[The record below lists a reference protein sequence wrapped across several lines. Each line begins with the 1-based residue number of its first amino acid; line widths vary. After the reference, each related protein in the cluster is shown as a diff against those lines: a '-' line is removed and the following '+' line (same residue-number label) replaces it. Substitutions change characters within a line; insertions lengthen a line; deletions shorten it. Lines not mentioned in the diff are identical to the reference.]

1 MRRALRA
8 RVVEGPNALCP
19 LMLTASYCLGL
30 AKSAFGLHIR
40 FLPFHLKADKNN
52 FGEQTKP
59 ETGKMSVHVATAVR
73 DLQNQTL
80 WLCICTLVCF
90 FVGAF
95 LSWVILQLHIANA
108 CLLFHPSRASPPPL
122 FQQPLS
128 LSRPS
133 VSPQGCGGMV
143 ELWKTMSKQGHG
155 EFLGKSYT
163 NTVLIHTTT
172 VQSKCVKTVE
182 VVKLIKFVVWPR
194 SNFRIISH
202 MGEWDVSKIGK
213 FPTCPNQYFAF
224 LLPLWSQEHPGK
236 KMHVDNDAES
246 SLSDVLLRNVLLAS
260 VKLWEIS
267 SLDLFVE

>member
-1 MRRALRA
+1 MH
-8 RVVEGPNALCP
+8 LC
-19 LMLTASYCLGL
+19 L
-30 AKSAFGLHIR
+30 
-40 FLPFHLKADKNN
+40 
-52 FGEQTKP
+52 
-59 ETGKMSVHVATAVR
+59 
-73 DLQNQTL
+73 
-80 WLCICTLVCF
+80 F
-90 FVGAF
+90 FCWSFSF
-95 LSWVILQLHIANA
+95 LSVILQLHIANA

-133 VSPQGCGGMV
+133 VSPEGCGGMV

-202 MGEWDVSKIGK
+202 MGEWDVSKTENFGHAQTNILHSSCLCGHRSILAKKCTWITMLSLRCLMFSCVIFCWLQSNCGK
-213 FPTCPNQYFAF
+213 SPH
-224 LLPLWSQEHPGK
+224 W
-236 KMHVDNDAES
+236 
-246 SLSDVLLRNVLLAS
+246 
-260 VKLWEIS
+260 IS
-267 SLDLFVE
+267 SLNDISYFSVLRTARLASPVHHCGNFFTFQLPKLFQSNYALPGLTLTVRPLFQASGSPTILMRGFCYQSFG